1 MRDLHAGL
9 VLLGL
14 ATLGLLA
21 AGYADTNAFGEQTA
35 QYSPPAPP
43 TTSSLPPSTASQNE
57 ARPES
62 ARATRPPHPAVY
74 RAALSPIGN
83 SEVTGEAL
91 VRVKGE
97 QLVVS
102 VNATGLKGTVEHFQ
116 HIHQNAKCSSPGAP
130 IVSLDDN
137 IANNPQDATNAGP
150 DDDAFPTATSGGTI
164 HYRQKAA
171 RSAVESA
178 LGTELDLANRT
189 VVIHAAG
196 FPIGDATACGALNQ
210 VGN

>member
-14 ATLGLLA
+14 ATLGLFA

-35 QYSPPAPP
+35 HYSPPASPP
-43 TTSSLPPSTASQNE
+43 ASTLPAHTAPQNE
-57 ARPES
+57 ARPAS
-62 ARATRPPHPAVY
+62 ARAPRPSPPAVY

-83 SEVTGEAL
+83 SGVTGEAL

-116 HIHQNAKCSSPGAP
+116 HIHQNASCSSPGAP

-150 DDDAFPTATSGGTI
+150 VDDAFPRATSGGTV

-171 RSAVESA
+171 RSALENA
-178 LGTELDLANRT
+178 LGTKLDLANRT

-196 FPIGDATACGALNQ
+196 SPIGDAAACGVLNQ